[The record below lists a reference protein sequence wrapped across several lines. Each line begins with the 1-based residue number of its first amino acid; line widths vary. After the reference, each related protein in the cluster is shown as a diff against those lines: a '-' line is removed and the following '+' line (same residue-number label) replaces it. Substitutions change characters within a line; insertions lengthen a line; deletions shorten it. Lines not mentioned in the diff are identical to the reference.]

1 MFLRICIWLIAAQQ
15 LQSLV
20 KPSWRYEVIQPHP
33 ELEMYKITLLVLAGL
48 LLSPATASAERI
60 KRKPPTEN
68 EEARIAS
75 EQAMNDGGLRPGDIV
90 ATDRGFLQF
99 RGFAADGSS
108 QFQPVPNPTAS
119 SKKPEP
125 RTSR

>member
-1 MFLRICIWLIAAQQ
+1 
-15 LQSLV
+15 
-20 KPSWRYEVIQPHP
+20 
-33 ELEMYKITLLVLAGL
+33 MYRFTLLVLAAL
-48 LLSPATASAERI
+48 LLLPATASAERI

-90 ATDRGFLQF
+90 ATDRGFLEF

-108 QFQPVPNPTAS
+108 QFQLVPNPTSS
-119 SKKPEP
+119 SKKREP
-125 RTSR
+125 GGSR